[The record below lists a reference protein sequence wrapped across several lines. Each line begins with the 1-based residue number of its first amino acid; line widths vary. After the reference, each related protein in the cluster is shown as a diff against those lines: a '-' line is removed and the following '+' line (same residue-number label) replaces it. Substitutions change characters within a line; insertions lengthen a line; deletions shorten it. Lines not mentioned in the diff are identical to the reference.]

1 MQLPETAQEMRGITS
16 FQIYG
21 DALIVEGVRISL
33 VLLPQMLYELTHPD
47 PRKWYRFERIE
58 DKVIVHVRIT
68 ESIEPLSHPI
78 ATVGE

>member
-1 MQLPETAQEMRGITS
+1 MKAVTDFKID
-16 FQIYG
+16 G

-33 VLLPQMLYELTHPD
+33 VLLPQVLYELTHPD

-58 DKVIVHVRIT
+58 DRLVVHVRIT